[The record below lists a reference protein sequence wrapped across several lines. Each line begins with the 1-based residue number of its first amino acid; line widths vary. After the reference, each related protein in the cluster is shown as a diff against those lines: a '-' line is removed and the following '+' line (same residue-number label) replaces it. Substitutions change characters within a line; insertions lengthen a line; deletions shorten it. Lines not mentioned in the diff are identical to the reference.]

1 MSPDLL
7 TCYVNARRLVD
18 DVELRLVRKEEQP
31 FWDQLMNMHH
41 YLGFHGFV
49 GESLRYVAVFKQH
62 WIALL
67 GWAAPALSCKVR
79 DHWIGWPHSLKWHRL
94 ALLANNSR
102 FLILPGSRTTNLA
115 SRILALNVKR
125 LSQDWQRAYGHPIW
139 LAETFVDPR
148 FFQGTCYKAA
158 GWRCLGKTRGFAR
171 QNGHYTY
178 HGNTKLVF
186 VRPLRSD
193 ATEILSDP
201 YQKVH
206 INQKVKPMKISAKN
220 AELLLEALRTI
231 PDYRKPRGMRHSKP
245 AILAISIC
253 AVVCGARS
261 FDAIAQWGEN
271 CTQNMLKRLGCRRSK
286 ETGLYKPPSEPTI
299 RRFLQEVDAEAVDQ
313 AVMGWFQSMMAP
325 QTPIA
330 IDGKTLKGARGQDG
344 RQVHL
349 LSAFV
354 HKGATVV
361 AQKQVTGKTN
371 EIKVLKPLLEPLSIE
386 GSVVTADALHTQREA
401 ARYLVEDKKAHYLF
415 TVKDNQPTLR
425 QDIEDL
431 NMVDFPPSSP
441 NDR

>member
-1 MSPDLL
+1 MNPDLR
-7 TCYVNARRLVD
+7 TCSVNARRLLD
-18 DVELRLVRKEEQP
+18 DVQVRLVRKEEQP
-31 FWDQLMNMHH
+31 LWEQLMNEHH
-41 YLGFHGFV
+41 YLGFRGLV
-49 GESLRYVAVFKQH
+49 GESLRYVAVYKQH
-62 WIALL
+62 WVALL

-79 DHWIGWPHSLKWHRL
+79 DQWIGWPHTLKWHRL

-102 FLILPGSRTTNLA
+102 FLILPGLRVPNLA
-115 SRILALNVKR
+115 SRILALNVKC
-125 LSQDWQRAYGHPIW
+125 LSQNWRRAYGHPIW

-158 GWRCLGKTRGFAR
+158 GWLCLGKTRGFAR
-171 QNGHYTY
+171 RSGHYTH
-178 HGNTKLVF
+178 HGNMKQVF
-186 VRPLRSD
+186 VRPLRRN
-193 ATEILSDP
+193 ATQRLSDP
-201 YQKVH
+201 YRNTPL
-206 INQKVKPMKISAKN
+206 NQKAKPMKISAKN
-220 AELLLEALRTI
+220 AELLLEALHTI
-231 PDYRKPRGMRHSKP
+231 PDYRKPRGMRHRKP

-271 CTQNMLKRLGCRRSK
+271 CTQNMLKRLGCRRCRK
-286 ETGLYKPPSEPTI
+286 TGVYKPPSEPTI

-313 AVMGWFQSMMAP
+313 AIMGWFHSMMAP
-325 QTPIA
+325 KTPVA
-330 IDGKTLKGARGQDG
+330 IDGKTLKGARQKNG

-354 HKGATVV
+354 HKGATVI
-361 AQKQVTGKTN
+361 AQRQVTSKTN

-415 TVKDNQPTLR
+415 TVKDNQPTLS

-441 NDR
+441 DDR